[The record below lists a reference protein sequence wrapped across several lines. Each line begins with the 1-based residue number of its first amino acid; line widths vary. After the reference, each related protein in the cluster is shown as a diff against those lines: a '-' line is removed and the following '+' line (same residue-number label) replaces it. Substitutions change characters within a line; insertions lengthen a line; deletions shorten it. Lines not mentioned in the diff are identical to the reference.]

1 MATLTSSVESPAESI
16 AKVCNDTISKSQN
29 IQEYEAG
36 VIYHWRTSEGD
47 PINLLIIN
55 DSRARYNVPAQD
67 FYSQN
72 MTKEEA
78 LISISKLL

>member
-1 MATLTSSVESPAESI
+1 MATLTSSVESSTKPI
-16 AKVCNDTISKSQN
+16 NKVSEDIFGKSQN
-29 IQEYEAG
+29 IQRYEVG

-47 PINLLIIN
+47 PINLLVIN
-55 DSRARYNVPAQD
+55 DNRARYNVPAQD